1 MSPLRLLSRI
11 DRETPACTQTVAQ
24 LAALKHGGRSQDP
37 KRPERAPLLEV
48 SCAPAHRKHACASP
62 ARQYA
67 VSCALPRG
75 SGLSQVLAQH
85 KHPMTTRVSDLTLP
99 DECAVCI
106 IEASV
111 PMHAPLAP
119 CALVGHLGAVPMIQR
134 SPPLALLRG
143 VVAGLNA
150 NSHSRESKPQWGRKR
165 EKERERA
172 RASESEKEIARD
184 GGREEG
190 RLTQTQPHTHTH
202 THTHTQSRTS
212 NEDAGK
218 PGI

>member
-1 MSPLRLLSRI
+1 M
-11 DRETPACTQTVAQ
+11 
-24 LAALKHGGRSQDP
+24 
-37 KRPERAPLLEV
+37 
-48 SCAPAHRKHACASP
+48 
-62 ARQYA
+62 
-67 VSCALPRG
+67 
-75 SGLSQVLAQH
+75 
-85 KHPMTTRVSDLTLP
+85 P

-143 VVAGLNA
+143 VVAGFNA

-165 EKERERA
+165 EKERERE
-172 RASESEKEIARD
+172 RKGESERERERD
-184 GGREEG
+184 REGWMERGRE
-190 RLTQTQPHTHTH
+190 THADATTH